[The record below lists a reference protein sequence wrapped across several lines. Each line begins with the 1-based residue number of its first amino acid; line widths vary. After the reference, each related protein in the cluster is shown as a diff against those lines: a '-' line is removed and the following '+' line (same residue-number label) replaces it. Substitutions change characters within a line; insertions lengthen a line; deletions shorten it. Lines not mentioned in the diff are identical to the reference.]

1 MCVCVQAYLC
11 VIFGSKG
18 QETCLFCNKICWLKV
33 RGSFSS
39 FCISRPSRH
48 GCSLQASLGLRGL
61 SLCGRIPDR
70 TQTHTAVAQGPSLLP
85 EWHSN
90 SQELYLSAT
99 VSDYVCIICVL
110 SVYFVWSWLLASRRQ
125 VSKGFFKLEMG
136 GLANSPRRPVAF
148 WARTQGISHISVTA
162 EHGKT
167 SQQQS

>member
-39 FCISRPSRH
+39 FCISRPSRP
-48 GCSLQASLGLRGL
+48 GCSLQASLGLRCL

-99 VSDYVCIICVL
+99 VSDYVCIICVFCVVVTFSL
-110 SVYFVWSWLLASRRQ
+110 QTAGIQ
-125 VSKGFFKLEMG
+125 
-136 GLANSPRRPVAF
+136 GLFQIRNG
-148 WARTQGISHISVTA
+148 GISQFPEETSGFLSKDSGNITHICHSRTW
-162 EHGKT
+162 
-167 SQQQS
+167 